1 MEHVGQIKAN
11 GGKISDKSWEHHRKI
26 WECRAS
32 RNMGNTLGQQLETM
46 GKDRKLMRRSG
57 LTGMKL
63 GKILGI
69 SLPECAAEINIGM
82 IMG

>member
-1 MEHVGQIKAN
+1 MS
-11 GGKISDKSWEHHRKI
+11 GKSKQMVEKSRTNHGNIIGKYGNVVLPE
-26 WECRAS
+26 
-32 RNMGNTLGQQLETM
+32 NMGNTLGQQLETM

>member
-1 MEHVGQIKAN
+1 MLPE
-11 GGKISDKSWEHHRKI
+11 
-26 WECRAS
+26 
-32 RNMGNTLGQQLETM
+32 NMGNTLGQQLETM